1 MKSVPQSVLDT
12 VKTVEPFPY
21 AAVCTLSNETLP
33 EIIQG
38 ILGPQSVGVMA
49 GPPNAGKTFLG
60 LDLATHVA
68 AKQPWFGRKVT
79 GGPVLYVA
87 SEAPGSVKIRARVLL
102 SEKFSDKP
110 KLPLYIVTAAPA
122 LGDENEHVAEC
133 ARLLAT
139 VKAIQAEE
147 GETVRLVVIDTLAS
161 VLGGGEENSNGMLLV
176 AKCAKYLATNTEAAI
191 LLIHHPNKGDATSL
205 RGHSSLSG
213 AVDTIIS
220 IAADENTG
228 IRTATL
234 TKSRDSAAGV
244 QIHFELFVITLPEPD
259 CFGDPRTTCIVR
271 AARLA
276 DVPKPRPAFTAKAQ
290 TKLLEELE
298 RRYRIGERAWD
309 KAAVIAAAKQTG
321 MSRNA
326 PTPALQGLM
335 RAGFVKGTDSRLILH
350 YPPDTI
356 Q

>member
-1 MKSVPQSVLDT
+1 MIEPSVLDT
-12 VKTVEPFPY
+12 FKKAEPFPY
-21 AAVCTLSNETLP
+21 SVVGSLPNETLP

-49 GPPNAGKTFLG
+49 GVPNAGKTFLG
-60 LDLATHVA
+60 LDLAAHVA
-68 AKQPWFGRKVT
+68 ARQPWFGRKVS

-87 SEAPGSVKIRARVLL
+87 SEAPGSVKIRARVLV
-102 SEKFSDKP
+102 SEKFADKP
-110 KLPLYIVTAAPA
+110 GLPLYIVTAAPA
-122 LGDENEHVAEC
+122 LGDEMEHVAEC

-139 VKAIQAEE
+139 VKAIQSEE

-176 AKCAKYLATNTEAAI
+176 AKCAKYLATNTEAAV

-220 IAADENTG
+220 IASDENTG

-244 QIHFELFVITLPEPD
+244 QIHFELIVITLPEPD

-271 AARLA
+271 AAALC
-276 DVPKPRPAFTAKAQ
+276 DVPKPRPSGAKQ
-290 TKLLEELE
+290 EQLLAELE
-298 RRYRIGERAWD
+298 RRHRTGEKSWDRATVL
-309 KAAVIAAAKQTG
+309 KAAKDTG

-326 PTPALQGLM
+326 PKPALQGLI
-335 RAGFVKGTDSRLILH
+335 RGGFLTGTDGCLALKYS
-350 YPPDTI
+350 PDSFA
-356 Q
+356 

>member
-1 MKSVPQSVLDT
+1 MLEPSVLDT
-12 VKTVEPFPY
+12 FKKAEPFPY
-21 AAVCTLSNETLP
+21 SAVGKLSNETLP

-49 GPPNAGKTFLG
+49 GVPNAGKTFLG
-60 LDLATHVA
+60 LDLAAHVA
-68 AKQPWFGRKVT
+68 ANQPWFGRKVT

-87 SEAPGSVKIRARVLL
+87 SEAPGSVKIRARVVV
-102 SEKFSDKP
+102 SEKFKDKP
-110 KLPLYIVTAAPA
+110 SLPLYIVTAAPA
-122 LGDENEHVAEC
+122 LGDEVEHVAEC
-133 ARLLAT
+133 SRLLAT
-139 VKAIQAEE
+139 IQAIQSDE

-176 AKCAKYLATNTEAAI
+176 AKCAKYLATNTEAAV

-220 IAADENTG
+220 ISSDEATG

-244 QIHFELFVITLPEPD
+244 HIEFKLEIITLPDPD

-271 AARLA
+271 SVLLSE
-276 DVPKPRPAFTAKAQ
+276 VPRKRPTGKAQ
-290 TKLLEELE
+290 EQLLNELE
-298 RRYRIGERAWD
+298 RRYRAGETSWDLATVRKAGREIGMYRNSP
-309 KAAVIAAAKQTG
+309 AV
-321 MSRNA
+321 
-326 PTPALQGLM
+326 ALAGLQ
-335 RAGFVKGTDSRLILH
+335 RSGFVAGSEAQLVLK
-350 YPPDTI
+350 YPPERFS
-356 Q
+356 